1 MAGFVFW
8 AILLRMQDYK
18 HIRYESEKRK
28 DETKRSKKTSI
39 IILIL
44 LAVLIGAGVY
54 LQKHPF
60 VAEKIEKIVEEHKPT
75 QEVIPPKRFA
85 FYDILA
91 RGEAIISADLPVEV
105 KENQIYLQLG
115 AFKAD
120 VEADNFEA
128 KITLLGLHPQVQSLD
143 LPEKGGR
150 WFIVRIGPVKDD
162 NELGMIKTLLA
173 QNNVEFGVVSKKE

>member
-1 MAGFVFW
+1 
-8 AILLRMQDYK
+8 MQDYK

-91 RGEAIISADLPVEV
+91 RGEHGFVGRV
-105 KENQIYLQLG
+105 RFRGRGQVGHRLG
-115 AFKAD
+115 QRY
-120 VEADNFEA
+120 
-128 KITLLGLHPQVQSLD
+128 PS
-143 LPEKGGR
+143 
-150 WFIVRIGPVKDD
+150 
-162 NELGMIKTLLA
+162 
-173 QNNVEFGVVSKKE
+173 FG